1 MSEEINTQIKNTNN
15 TIVIDKNE
23 CEYTL
28 DTLVCLICNKN
39 TPETAK
45 HQCEFRKVT
54 PNLVVKN
61 EN

>member
-1 MSEEINTQIKNTNN
+1 MSEETNAQIKNTSN
-15 TIVIDKNE
+15 TIVKE
-23 CEYTL
+23 REYEYEL

-54 PNLVVKN
+54 PNLIVKN